1 MKKLRSKAG
10 ETLTETLVALLIG
23 TLSLAMLAS
32 MIGSTAKIITK
43 TQGVL
48 TDYYAATAQLASL
61 ELEKDNTDEK
71 NLVTVTDGEA
81 VINFEDSKHSGGFV
95 LCGSSEKTPVRYY
108 STTSVDTTVTTYER
122 PRTSEEGGAE

>member
-48 TDYYAATAQLASL
+48 TDYYAATAQLASR
-61 ELEKDNTDEK
+61 EKSSENYF
-71 NLVTVTDGEA
+71 VTVTDGEA
-81 VINFEDSKHSGGFV
+81 AINFEDSKHSGGFV

>member
-61 ELEKDNTDEK
+61 KKDKTDEK
-71 NLVTVTDGEA
+71 DLVTVTDGEA
-81 VINFEDSKHSGGFV
+81 VINTENSKNSGGFV
-95 LCGSSEKTPVRYY
+95 LYGSSERTPVRYY
-108 STTSVDTTVTTYER
+108 STASVDTTVTAYER
-122 PRTSEEGGAE
+122 PHTSEEGGAE